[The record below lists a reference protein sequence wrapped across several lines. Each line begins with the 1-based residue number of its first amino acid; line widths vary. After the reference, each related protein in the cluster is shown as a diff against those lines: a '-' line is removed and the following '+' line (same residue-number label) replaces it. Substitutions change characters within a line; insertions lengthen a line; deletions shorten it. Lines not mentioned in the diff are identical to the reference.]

1 MTSVNTQEI
10 SHFQKDSAHW
20 WDESGPFAPLHKM
33 NPTRLQFIR
42 DEIISH
48 YEKPTD
54 TLKAAQNLKILDV
67 GCGGGILCEPL
78 ARMGA
83 HVTGIDAD
91 SQAIKVARNHATEY
105 GLDITYL
112 NEPVESLDPKTHHY
126 DVITALEIIEHV
138 DSPDIFVKNCLNL
151 LKPNGLF
158 FLSTLNRTP
167 QSFLIGKV
175 AAEYIVRAVPMGT
188 HTWAKFLKPHEI
200 THFLDENSAS
210 LKSITGIKYN
220 LLEESFKLNSKDLNI
235 NYILSA
241 IKKG

>member
-20 WDESGPFAPLHKM
+20 WDENGPFAPLHKM

-42 DEIISH
+42 DELVSH
-48 YEKPTD
+48 FKKPAE
-54 TLKAAQNLKILDV
+54 TLKAAQGLNILDV

-91 SQAIKVARNHATEY
+91 SKAITVATNHANEH
-105 GLDITYL
+105 GLDITYH
-112 NEPVESLDPKTHHY
+112 NKAVEDLSSKTHQY

-138 DSPDIFVKNCLNL
+138 DAPDMFVKDCLKL

-167 QSFLIGKV
+167 HSFMIGKV

-188 HTWAKFLKPHEI
+188 HTWSKFLKPHEVMN
-200 THFLDENSAS
+200 FLNENNTN
-210 LKSITGIKYN
+210 LKSISGIKYN
-220 LLEESFKLNSKDLNI
+220 MLEDDFKLKNKDLKV

-241 IKKG
+241 IKGA